1 MSPRLSAVGRVS
13 RIVLLAAA
21 LAGALAL
28 AGCGNREE
36 ERTLAETEGLYLD
49 IGGLKYQ
56 VQVSRYLNAND
67 VEDKSYLLGLP
78 EGTPQPA
85 GDETWFG
92 VFLRVQNETDEP
104 LPAADTFE
112 IIDTQENVF
121 RPIPLDREQNPFAY
135 QAVDVPPN
143 TVIPEPDEAAEQGP
157 VQGSL
162 LLFKIPTES
171 LQNRPLEFR
180 FSNGPQ
186 GTVGVV
192 DLDV

>member
-1 MSPRLSAVGRVS
+1 VTPRLIAVGRVS

-21 LAGALAL
+21 LAGTLAV
-28 AGCGNREE
+28 AGCGNRVE

-49 IGGLKYQ
+49 IGDLKYQ
-56 VQVSRYLNAND
+56 VQISRQLNPAD

-78 EGTPQPA
+78 EGTPEPA
-85 GDETWFG
+85 ADETWFG
-92 VFLRVQNETDEP
+92 IFLRVQNETDEP

-121 RPIPLDREQNPFAY
+121 RPIPLDPEQNPFAY
-135 QAVDVPPN
+135 QAIEVPPR
-143 TVIPEPDEAAEQGP
+143 TVIPEPDAADEQGP
-157 VQGSL
+157 VQGAL
-162 LLFKIPTES
+162 ILFKVKTES
-171 LQNRPLEFR
+171 LANRPLEFR

-186 GTVGVV
+186 GTQGIV